1 MCVKG
6 EPVPLALSRRS
17 EVKAS
22 AVKIRSPAW
31 QFWADVT
38 PARGSEPCCLPLFQG
53 GDACVSGLGAKDPS
67 VPNWASLL
75 QVIEIERILKMERSF
90 HLFNAVTPP
99 PPNLLREAPFGN
111 LALL

>member
-1 MCVKG
+1 M
-6 EPVPLALSRRS
+6 PLALSRRS

-38 PARGSEPCCLPLFQG
+38 PARSSEPRCLPLFQG
-53 GDACVSGLGAKDPS
+53 GDACVSGLGAEDPA